1 MATVGT
7 IPLWM
12 LGSGTGAVVL
22 TVLALNAT
30 TGALDDASSPGPNDV
45 ATLTGLLDGIELIP
59 RRVTENITPI
69 NRVNAHHYEILK
81 AFDVALMEI
90 MGYGHTAAPSAH
102 SHCLLGN
109 AWFAGRSAY
118 VRVAATRQ
126 SRTFTMLGVMTD
138 YDETLVRGKNVAR
151 LTIKHIDAG
160 TATTLA

>member
-30 TGALDDASSPGPNDV
+30 TGVLDDASTPGPNDV
-45 ATLTGLLDGIELIP
+45 ATLTGLLDGLELVP
-59 RRVTENITPI
+59 RRVTENITPL

-81 AFDVALMEI
+81 AFDVVLTEI
-90 MGYGHTAAPSAH
+90 MGYGHNATPSNH
-102 SHCLLGN
+102 SRCFLGN

-118 VRVAATRQ
+118 VKVAATRA

-138 YDETLVRGKNVAR
+138 YDETPARGKSVAR
-151 LTIKHIDAG
+151 LTIKSIDAG